1 MASFYLRERARL
13 FLSSLFYR
21 YSSQTIFG
29 TVAGPGTGA
38 MATAPPPPPALCR
51 GVAEAIAGG
60 SWQAATATG
69 MTDRWNK
76 IAILDGPGCPQADL
90 YEWLPSSCRL
100 ERRARK
106 SFCGRHIAF
115 IGASLLEQSFTSL
128 SLMLKSLPGI
138 RCQTRKV
145 LGAWVES
152 FECVA
157 GNATCSI
164 TLSYVL
170 SRFLCFDDCQ
180 RTEYRDTGTGPH
192 HVGVHVSLNELESLS
207 PALSPFP
214 IRGAD
219 LVFGTGPWWTSSHPN
234 MDIGQRAVH
243 AILQANTRKCFQL
256 ATLLNASSI
265 HFRTLWP
272 GHQGCGQYKDKGPLT
287 SVPVLR
293 PPAPYGWDE
302 VLPINRLIARE
313 CSAEPSCV
321 IHDLEDMSALSP
333 DAHSSWRN
341 NWRGQ
346 TANSTNPW
354 ANPNL
359 DCLHWCSFGG
369 PIEWANVILHNQLSS
384 MQSVDDSSVHSSRSP
399 AWQPAW
405 E

>member
-1 MASFYLRERARL
+1 M
-13 FLSSLFYR
+13 
-21 YSSQTIFG
+21 
-29 TVAGPGTGA
+29 
-38 MATAPPPPPALCR
+38 
-51 GVAEAIAGG
+51 
-60 SWQAATATG
+60 
-69 MTDRWNK
+69 
-76 IAILDGPGCPQADL
+76 
-90 YEWLPSSCRL
+90 
-100 ERRARK
+100 
-106 SFCGRHIAF
+106 
-115 IGASLLEQSFTSL
+115 
-128 SLMLKSLPGI
+128 
-138 RCQTRKV
+138 
-145 LGAWVES
+145 
-152 FECVA
+152 
-157 GNATCSI
+157 
-164 TLSYVL
+164 
-170 SRFLCFDDCQ
+170 
-180 RTEYRDTGTGPH
+180 
-192 HVGVHVSLNELESLS
+192 
-207 PALSPFP
+207 
-214 IRGAD
+214 
-219 LVFGTGPWWTSSHPN
+219 
-234 MDIGQRAVH
+234 H

-265 HFRTLWP
+265 HFLTLWP

-302 VLPINRLIARE
+302 VLPINRLISRE

-354 ANPNL
+354 ANPNH

-384 MQSVDDSSVHSSRSP
+384 MQSVDHSSVHSSRSP